1 MLEMIAAR
9 DWKRHLLE
17 PNGRDCGAAE
27 EYSEAIIDGAHD
39 GACTKMKKTRRQIDA
54 VLNAALIS

>member
-17 PNGRDCGAAE
+17 PNGQDCGAAE
-27 EYSEAIIDGAHD
+27 AIID
-39 GACTKMKKTRRQIDA
+39 GACTKMKKTRRQIAA
-54 VLNAALIS
+54 VLNAGLIS